1 MAGMTARRKRRKIMK
16 KIRYTRQISLIIL
29 VLFAGISIFSASG
42 AHAAAFPAFKSNGNG
57 LVVSS
62 HRLADEVGQNV
73 LDNGGNAV
81 DAAVAVGYALAVVLP
96 AAGNLGGGGFAI
108 IHNTGGET
116 VAIDFREKA
125 PLAATRD
132 MYLDA
137 DGNVIPEASTV
148 GYKAAG
154 VPGSV
159 AGLNAMLEKYGT
171 KPLAEIIAPAIKLA
185 EEGFVTN
192 EFGEITMADYSER
205 FARFESSKKYFLKPD
220 GTTYKDGELFVQKD
234 LAEVLKRIA
243 KDGTDGFY
251 KGTTASLIADDMAKN
266 GGLITLKDLEEYNV
280 AWRAPIRGT
289 YRGYE
294 IISMSPPSSGGT
306 HLLQILNVMENAD
319 IGALGFASSET
330 LHVTAEAMR
339 YAYADRS
346 EYMGDPDFVDV
357 PVDRLSSKDYAKT
370 IYEKITK
377 NKGKATPSSEV
388 RPGLDT
394 VKEGTN
400 TTHYSVVDKS
410 GNAVSVTYTINDW
423 YGSGAAITGAGFLLN
438 NEMDDF
444 AAKAGVPNIY
454 GLVGSDANSIA
465 PGKRPLSSMSPSL
478 VLKDGKLFMVVGSP
492 GGSRIITTTLQV
504 ISNVIDHG
512 MALGEAVE
520 APRVHMQW
528 LPDELRVE
536 RYGVAKDVAEKLTGM
551 GYDVSEQEPMG
562 DVNAI
567 LVDPETGTVYGSH
580 DPRREF

>member
-1 MAGMTARRKRRKIMK
+1 MG
-16 KIRYTRQISLIIL
+16 
-29 VLFAGISIFSASG
+29 ASRLE
-42 AHAAAFPAFKSNGNG
+42 AAAYPPLRGEANG

-62 HRLADEVGQNV
+62 HRLADAIGQQV

-108 IHNTGGET
+108 IHSAGKDTI
-116 VAIDFREKA
+116 AADFREKA

-132 MYLDA
+132 MYLDK
-137 DGNVIPEASTV
+137 DGNVIPDASTV

-154 VPGSV
+154 VPGTV
-159 AGLNAMLEKYGT
+159 AGLNSMLAKYGT
-171 KPLAEIIAPAIKLA
+171 KPLSEIIAPSIKLA

-192 EFGEITMADYSER
+192 EFGAITMADYAER
-205 FARFESSKKYFLKPD
+205 FALFESSKKYFLKPD
-220 GTTYKDGELFVQKD
+220 GTTYKEGELFVQKD
-234 LAEVLKRIA
+234 LAAVLKRIA
-243 KDGTDGFY
+243 EQGDDGFY
-251 KGTTASLIADDMAKN
+251 KGATAQLIADDMAKN

-280 AWRAPIRGT
+280 AWRKPISGT
-289 YRGYE
+289 YRGYD

-306 HLLQILNVMENAD
+306 HVMQILNVMENAD

-330 LHVTAEAMR
+330 LHITAEAMR

-357 PVDRLSSKDYAKT
+357 PVDKLTSKEYAKS
-370 IYEKITK
+370 IYDKITAAK
-377 NKGKATPSSEV
+377 KAIPSSEV
-388 RPGLDT
+388 KPGLSEL
-394 VKEGTN
+394 KEGTN
-400 TTHYSVVDKS
+400 TTHYSVVDKN

-423 YGSGAAITGAGFLLN
+423 YGCGAAVMGAGFLLN

-454 GLVGSDANSIA
+454 GLVGSDANCIA

-492 GGSRIITTTLQV
+492 GGSRIITTVLQV

-512 MALGEAVE
+512 MNIGEAVE
-520 APRVHMQW
+520 APRIHMQW
-528 LPDELRVE
+528 LPNELRVE
-536 RYGVAKDVAEKLTGM
+536 KYGVVKDVEEKLAGM
-551 GYDVSEQEPMG
+551 GYNVSVQEPMG

-567 LVDPETGTVYGSH
+567 LIDPQTKEIFGSH